1 MVSGQ
6 SDALRGRGSG
16 YLKRYGGNAHKL
28 TRQENCGKGAIH
40 SVLSR
45 FRPIGD
51 GGVALSNHVGGT
63 WFDSRVVNKETCS
76 DRIHRM
82 TSSDNNSIFLSNL
95 SARPRVVDGQSRD
108 SRKRGSGY
116 LKRLEK
122 RDGGRAYELST
133 QQKILRGIVS
143 EPIPLMAQIMQQLD
157 DETVESTKE
166 YLRNLITMPERIY
179 EFVSLQN
186 RLDERSDLT
195 NQTLLNC
202 HRIQLEFLVSIRTC
216 LGSFLSENTRLLT
229 SELVEIFLLE
239 RCRNINCR
247 RLLPIEDHGCNICST
262 KKGFCS
268 ECMCLVC
275 LKFDC
280 ANNTCSWVGCDACLH
295 WCHAVCGIRR
305 NLIKPG
311 PSLKGPSGTTEMQ
324 FYCLGCGHASEMF
337 GFVKDV
343 FMSCAKEW
351 GEETLMKELDY
362 VRKIFQ
368 GSEDFKGKELH
379 EKTDVLHT
387 KLVTKTISPSDAC
400 DFIFQFFSGSNELPN
415 LSTLAILGKLVVTD
429 FPAST
434 FLIPN
439 SSFYDMNFSRAQKD
453 MRPFDPFINDFNASF
468 TAIKTIEDEP
478 SMKRSKKDEVDSLGS
493 IVRIKEAEAQLF
505 QSRAADA
512 RGEAVSLRRLARLE
526 NKKLNEMYY
535 EKLSKL
541 CLQETEERRRKKL
554 EELKTLEN
562 AHSGYCE
569 MKMKLDTEVACL
581 LNKMEAAKQ
590 LLV

>member
-6 SDALRGRGSG
+6 SNALRGRGSG

-28 TRQENCGKGAIH
+28 TRQENCGKGTIR
-40 SVLSR
+40 SVHSR

-63 WFDSRVVNKETCS
+63 WFDNRVVDKETCS
-76 DRIHRM
+76 DRIHRT
-82 TSSDNNSIFLSNL
+82 TSSNNNSIFLSNL
-95 SARPRVVDGQSRD
+95 SARPRVVDGLSRD

-122 RDGGRAYELST
+122 RDEGGAYKFSR
-133 QQKILRGIVS
+133 QQKILRRIVS

-157 DETVESTKE
+157 DETVDTTKE
-166 YLRNLITMPERIY
+166 YLRNLITMPEGIY

-202 HRIQLEFLVSIRTC
+202 HKIQLEFLVSIRTG
-216 LGSFLSENTRLLT
+216 LGSFLLENTHLLT

-247 RLLPIEDHGCNICST
+247 RILPIEDRGCKICST

-337 GFVKDV
+337 GFIKDV
-343 FMSCAKEW
+343 FISCANEW
-351 GEETLMKELDY
+351 GEETLIKELDY

-379 EKTDVLHT
+379 VKADVLHT
-387 KLVTKTISPSDAC
+387 KLATKMISPSDAC
-400 DFIFQFFSGSNELPN
+400 NFIFQFFS
-415 LSTLAILGKLVVTD
+415 
-429 FPAST
+429 
-434 FLIPN
+434 
-439 SSFYDMNFSRAQKD
+439 
-453 MRPFDPFINDFNASF
+453 
-468 TAIKTIEDEP
+468 AIKTIEDER
-478 SMKRSKKDEVDSLGS
+478 SVKRSKKDEVDGLGS
-493 IVRIKEAEAQLF
+493 IVRIKELEAQLF

-526 NKKLNEMYY
+526 SKKLNEMYY

-541 CLQETEERRRKKL
+541 RLQETEERRRKKL

-562 AHSGYCE
+562 SHSCYCE

-581 LNKMEAAKQ
+581 LNKMEAVKR

>member
-179 EFVSLQN
+179 EFVGLQN

-247 RLLPIEDHGCNICST
+247 RLLPIEDHSCNICST

-280 ANNTCSWVGCDACLH
+280 AKHTCSWVGCDACLH

-400 DFIFQFFSGSNELPN
+400 DFIFQFFS
-415 LSTLAILGKLVVTD
+415 
-429 FPAST
+429 
-434 FLIPN
+434 
-439 SSFYDMNFSRAQKD
+439 
-453 MRPFDPFINDFNASF
+453 
-468 TAIKTIEDEP
+468 AIKTIEDEP

-590 LLV
+590 LLSYFYKLLNEERDIDIVLGIWSTQRSITIVGIVGV

>member
-16 YLKRYGGNAHKL
+16 YLKRSGGNAHKL
-28 TRQENCGKGAIH
+28 TRQENCGKGTIRSIH
-40 SVLSR
+40 NR

-51 GGVALSNHVGGT
+51 DGVALSNHVGGT
-63 WFDSRVVNKETCS
+63 WFDSRVVNKEICS
-76 DRIHRM
+76 DRIHRT
-82 TSSDNNSIFLSNL
+82 TSSDNNSIFLSDL

-122 RDGGRAYELST
+122 RDGGRAYELSR
-133 QQKILRGIVS
+133 QQKILRRIVS
-143 EPIPLMAQIMQQLD
+143 EPIPRMAQIVQQLD
-157 DETVESTKE
+157 DETVESAKE
-166 YLRNLITMPERIY
+166 YLRNLIAMPERIY

-186 RLDERSDLT
+186 RPDERSDLT

-202 HRIQLEFLVSIRTC
+202 HKIQLELLVAIRTG
-216 LGSFLSENTRLLT
+216 LGSFLLENTRLLT

-239 RCRNINCR
+239 RYRNIKCR
-247 RLLPIEDHGCNICST
+247 RFLPVEDHGCKICST

-275 LKFDC
+275 LNFDC
-280 ANNTCSWVGCDACLH
+280 VNNTCSWVGCDACLH

-311 PSLKGPSGTTEMQ
+311 PSLKGPSRTTEMQ

-379 EKTDVLHT
+379 VKADVLHT
-387 KLVTKTISPSDAC
+387 KLVTKMISPSDAC
-400 DFIFQFFSGSNELPN
+400 DFIFQLFSSKYTIQFI
-415 LSTLAILGKLVVTD
+415 LSLLA
-429 FPAST
+429 
-434 FLIPN
+434 
-439 SSFYDMNFSRAQKD
+439 
-453 MRPFDPFINDFNASF
+453 
-468 TAIKTIEDEP
+468 
-478 SMKRSKKDEVDSLGS
+478 
-493 IVRIKEAEAQLF
+493 
-505 QSRAADA
+505 
-512 RGEAVSLRRLARLE
+512 
-526 NKKLNEMYY
+526 
-535 EKLSKL
+535 
-541 CLQETEERRRKKL
+541 
-554 EELKTLEN
+554 
-562 AHSGYCE
+562 
-569 MKMKLDTEVACL
+569 
-581 LNKMEAAKQ
+581 
-590 LLV
+590 

>member
-28 TRQENCGKGAIH
+28 ARQENCGKGTIRSVH
-40 SVLSR
+40 S
-45 FRPIGD
+45 
-51 GGVALSNHVGGT
+51 
-63 WFDSRVVNKETCS
+63 
-76 DRIHRM
+76 
-82 TSSDNNSIFLSNL
+82 
-95 SARPRVVDGQSRD
+95 RPRVVDGQSRD
-108 SRKRGSGY
+108 LRKRGSGY
-116 LKRLEK
+116 LKLLEK
-122 RDGGRAYELST
+122 RDGGKAYEVSR
-133 QQKILRGIVS
+133 QQKLLRRIVS
-143 EPIPLMAQIMQQLD
+143 EPIPLMAQIVQQLD

-166 YLRNLITMPERIY
+166 YLSNLITMPERIY

-195 NQTLLNC
+195 NRTLLNC
-202 HRIQLEFLVSIRTC
+202 HKIQLEFLVSIRTG

-247 RLLPIEDHGCNICST
+247 RLLPIEDRGCKICST

-268 ECMCLVC
+268 ECMC

-337 GFVKDV
+337 GFIKDV
-343 FMSCAKEW
+343 FMSCANEW

-379 EKTDVLHT
+379 VKADVLH
-387 KLVTKTISPSDAC
+387 I
-400 DFIFQFFSGSNELPN
+400 Q
-415 LSTLAILGKLVVTD
+415 
-429 FPAST
+429 
-434 FLIPN
+434 
-439 SSFYDMNFSRAQKD
+439 Q
-453 MRPFDPFINDFNASF
+453 
-468 TAIKTIEDEP
+468 
-478 SMKRSKKDEVDSLGS
+478 
-493 IVRIKEAEAQLF
+493 
-505 QSRAADA
+505 
-512 RGEAVSLRRLARLE
+512 
-526 NKKLNEMYY
+526 
-535 EKLSKL
+535 
-541 CLQETEERRRKKL
+541 
-554 EELKTLEN
+554 
-562 AHSGYCE
+562 
-569 MKMKLDTEVACL
+569 
-581 LNKMEAAKQ
+581 
-590 LLV
+590 